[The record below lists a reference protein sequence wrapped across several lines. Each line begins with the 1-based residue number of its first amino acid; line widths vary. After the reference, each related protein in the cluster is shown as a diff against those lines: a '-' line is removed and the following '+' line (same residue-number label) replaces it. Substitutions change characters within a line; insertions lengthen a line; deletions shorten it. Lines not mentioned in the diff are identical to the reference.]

1 MNVTLMFVNVVVIL
15 PVRDLGIVRS
25 VNVRVRSVIFAEVIK
40 KVRGVVRIVRCV
52 HVEVGQV
59 RLPL

>member
-25 VNVRVRSVIFAEVIK
+25 V
-40 KVRGVVRIVRCV
+40 KVRKLYWIEKVSKEVCSLTGAKFCMIPVRMIWI
-52 HVEVGQV
+52 
-59 RLPL
+59 